1 MFFIGGNAFWDFI
14 FTAGITFMVAVFA
27 NYISIWLRVVKGDVI
42 EFLEGWIAREKFFNK
57 VVQAGFITFI
67 GVVVLSV
74 IYVPHF

>member
-1 MFFIGGNAFWDFI
+1 
-14 FTAGITFMVAVFA
+14 MVAVFA